1 MLGSISN
8 LLADAPTITYWSI
21 SDELLAPL
29 MTSINT
35 NISSAVPY
43 GLAIMGSF
51 LGINILKRV
60 IFSFM

>member
-1 MLGSISN
+1 MLGAISN

-35 NISSAVPY
+35 NISAAVPY

-51 LGINILKRV
+51 LGINVLKRV
-60 IFSFM
+60 IYSFF